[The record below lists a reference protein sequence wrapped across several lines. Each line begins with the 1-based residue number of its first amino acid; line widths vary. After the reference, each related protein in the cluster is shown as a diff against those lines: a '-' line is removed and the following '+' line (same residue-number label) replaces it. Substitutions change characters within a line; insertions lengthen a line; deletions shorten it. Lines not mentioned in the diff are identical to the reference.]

1 MFIEQ
6 AFKGKNDWWR
16 VLLTTLLS
24 SGIFIVN
31 FIFYLFVSKEDI
43 DKSYELMKSFPNWL
57 SLTMNLVPFAFL
69 LGLLFLLV
77 RGLHERSILSL
88 TTARKKIDFKR
99 FFFSLGLIVFLTLF
113 TFGISYYY
121 DNSMIQWNFNP
132 LKFTVLLFISL
143 LLFPFQIG
151 LEEYL
156 FRGYF
161 MQQIGIIAR
170 NRWMPLVMTSLMFGL
185 MHSANPEV
193 AEMGFGVMIFYIGTG
208 LLLGIMTL
216 MDDGM
221 ELALGFH
228 LGNNLMAALLIT
240 SDFSALQT
248 DAVFKYSSE
257 VNSSNALSEMIL
269 SIAIMYPL
277 ILFLFAKKYKWTNWK
292 EKLTGKVIDVK
303 PIETLDN
310 TLNHD

>member
-6 AFKGKNDWWR
+6 AYKGKNDLWR
-16 VLLTTLLS
+16 VIVTTLVS
-24 SGIFIVN
+24 TGIFIAN
-31 FIFYLFVSKEDI
+31 FIGYLLISDEEM
-43 DKSYELMKSFPNWL
+43 DKTYELMKSLPKWL
-57 SLTMNLVPFAFL
+57 SLTLNLIPFVFL

-77 RGLHERSILSL
+77 RFIHERSILSL
-88 TTARKKIDFKR
+88 STSRKSFDFKR
-99 FFFSLGLIVFLTLF
+99 FGFSLGLIVFITLF

-132 LKFTVLLFISL
+132 IKFAVLLIISL
-143 LLFPFQIG
+143 VLFPFQIG

-156 FRGYF
+156 FRGYL
-161 MQQIGIIAR
+161 MQQIGIMAR
-170 NRWMPLVMTSLMFGL
+170 NRWTPLIITSVVFGI

-193 AEMGFGVMIFYIGTG
+193 AEMGYGVMVFYIGTG

-216 MDDGM
+216 MDEGM

-248 DAVFKYSSE
+248 DAVFKYTSDT
-257 VNSSNALSEMIL
+257 NPSNALTEMII
-269 SIAIMYPL
+269 SMAIMYPL
-277 ILFLFAKKYKWTNWK
+277 ILFIFAKKYKWNDWK
-292 EKLTGKVIDVK
+292 NRLTGKVIE
-303 PIETLDN
+303 PETAANNKIYEL
-310 TLNHD
+310 

>member
-16 VLLTTLLS
+16 VLVTTLVS
-24 SGIFIVN
+24 SGIFILN
-31 FIFYLFVSKEDI
+31 FIAFLLLPKEDI
-43 DKSYELMKSFPNWL
+43 EKSYELLKGFPNWL
-57 SLTMNLVPFAFL
+57 SLTINLLPFAFL
-69 LGLLFLLV
+69 LVLLFLLV
-77 RGLHERSILSL
+77 RFLHERSIVSLS
-88 TTARKKIDFKR
+88 TSRNNFDFKR
-99 FFFSLGLIVFLTLF
+99 FSFSLGLIVFFTLF

-132 LKFTVLLFISL
+132 TKFAILLFISL

-161 MQQIGIIAR
+161 MQQIGIALK
-170 NRWMPLVMTSLMFGL
+170 NRWAPLLITSVLFGL
-185 MHSANPEV
+185 LHSANPEV
-193 AEMGFGVMIFYIGTG
+193 AEMGLGVMVFYIGTG

-216 MDDGM
+216 MDEGM

-248 DAVFKYSSE
+248 DAVFKYSSKI
-257 VNSSNALSEMIL
+257 NSSSALTEMIISMAVL
-269 SIAIMYPL
+269 YPL
-277 ILFLFAKKYKWTNWK
+277 ILFILRKKYKWTNWK
-292 EKLTGKVIDVK
+292 EKLTGKI
-303 PIETLDN
+303 TQSN
-310 TLNHD
+310 

>member
-16 VLLTTLLS
+16 VLLTTLIS
-24 SGIFIVN
+24 GGIFIVN
-31 FIFYLFVSKEDI
+31 FIVYLFISKEDI

-193 AEMGFGVMIFYIGTG
+193 AEMGFGVMVFYIGTG

-216 MDDGM
+216 MDEGM